1 MTEYVLTPDMIGFVG
16 TVLKALLVI
25 GMALQIVPGCIYFE
39 RKIAAY
45 VQHRLGP
52 NRVNFTIGTLR
63 YLMPESMRD
72 SIPEGLARVKLIPG
86 SLQPLAD
93 AIKLAF
99 KEEVIPEKAD
109 KLLYN
114 LGPALAFIP
123 VGTALCFLPFG
134 ATLVVPD
141 MIIGGVEIQR
151 TAIEMSVSNV
161 VPGMLMLLA
170 VSSLGVYGIACG
182 GWGSGSKYP
191 LMGAIRAAA
200 QMVSYE
206 VPLGIAF
213 LIALASVGSLDGQ
226 EIVRN
231 QAETN
236 GGVLGWLI
244 FRQPLAALIF
254 LVAMFAENNRLPF
267 DLPEAEPELVGGYHT
282 EYTGLKFAIFF
293 LGEYCAMILMCG
305 LFTTLFLGGWSF
317 GPLEPTQFGPVTVGG
332 WITAEGGIVNTL
344 LSILVFSTKLLL
356 VLLLQLWIR
365 WTLPRFRYDQLMD
378 LGWKVLTPL
387 ALGNLAITAIL
398 ITKFPNFTFFA

>member
-1 MTEYVLTPDMIGFVG
+1 MIGFAA
-16 TVLKALLVI
+16 TILKALFVI

-45 VQHRLGP
+45 VQHRIGP

-72 SIPEGLARVKLIPG
+72 VIPEGLARVKLIPG

-114 LGPALAFIP
+114 LGPMLTFIP

-134 ATLVVPD
+134 ATLIVPD
-141 MIIGGVEIQR
+141 ANLFGIEIQR
-151 TAIEMSVSNV
+151 TVIEMSVSNV

-191 LMGAIRAAA
+191 LMAAVRAAA

-231 QAETN
+231 QAETWH
-236 GGVLGWLI
+236 GFGWLV

-305 LFTTLFLGGWSF
+305 LFTTLFLGGWSLGPIEPVEVF
-317 GPLEPTQFGPVTVGG
+317 GSTIEPL
-332 WITAEGGIVNTL
+332 ITAEGGILNVL
-344 LSILVFSTKLLL
+344 LSVAVFTVKMLS

-387 ALGNLAITAIL
+387 ALANLAITAIL
-398 ITKFPNFTFFA
+398 ISKFPNFTFFA